1 VFCSIIDFLFL
12 ASPCA
17 TATVLCGAK
26 SNKSFRQALSII
38 DKGHITKTRFT
49 LPCCIRKSDAHI
61 ALAVLP
67 VPCSLKQKDFLC
79 CVKNNAV
86 LRWCLNGLCL
96 PEKVYFC
103 CSTSNVFS
111 LLQQI
116 KSAFFVVFLG
126 YNHTRDF
133 RFVAVRALNQAFF
146 FFFPFLLLF
155 FDGLSR
161 K

>member
-1 VFCSIIDFLFL
+1 M
-12 ASPCA
+12 
-17 TATVLCGAK
+17 T
-26 SNKSFRQALSII
+26 N
-38 DKGHITKTRFT
+38 TRFT

-86 LRWCLNGLCL
+86 LRWCLNGLYL
-96 PEKVYFC
+96 PEKIYFC
-103 CSTSNVFS
+103 CVTCNVFS

-126 YNHTRDF
+126 YNHTRGF
-133 RFVAVRALNQAFF
+133 RFVAVRASQSLIFSSSCRFCSYFQMDSLKN
-146 FFFPFLLLF
+146 
-155 FDGLSR
+155 SR
-161 K
+161 LCFCHPCSTSSCD